1 MSWWLKKK
9 KKNQIVSYSLQKA
22 PWLKPREIHFRFFYC
37 QSYNRI
43 NLCCFNRKAEVFF
56 FFFFFYSSNR
66 KHIHC
71 SWAFGRSPPIFP
83 HFTEVTLGPA
93 FQAGS
98 ETLLYPQC
106 GASVQGLYR
115 TPPLGGMALAGRD
128 EEPLPL
134 TSPTY
139 CLLFT
144 KPAASTSLRTRIP
157 MGHIEPF
164 LLP

>member
-9 KKNQIVSYSLQKA
+9 KKKKTKQIVSYSLQKA
-22 PWLKPREIHFRFFYC
+22 PWLKPRETHFRFFYC
-37 QSYNRI
+37 QSYNI
-43 NLCCFNRKAEVFF
+43 ISLCCFNRKAEVIFF
-56 FFFFFYSSNR
+56 IAAIGNTYIVREPLGDHLPSS
-66 KHIHC
+66 H
-71 SWAFGRSPPIFP
+71 
-83 HFTEVTLGPA
+83 
-93 FQAGS
+93 
-98 ETLLYPQC
+98 TLLRWPWAQLSRQVQRLFC
-106 GASVQGLYR
+106 TPSVGPLSR
-115 TPPLGGMALAGRD
+115 VSIEPPPLGGMALAGRD

-157 MGHIEPF
+157 TGQIEPF